1 MSLASWIASIEVYV
15 RVALGGNAQSIAFL
29 PGKIG
34 RTYTREI
41 LGLPTQR
48 AVQIANFLGD
58 ALDFMQQALSE
69 EQRSMDVLWLLG
81 HPGKLAKVLAGV
93 WDTHSSK
100 SEMAMSAV
108 ADVAAEIG
116 IHNSVVQAIAQ
127 ANTVEAAIERL
138 QNESCA
144 QALWMEIERRI
155 AVLVH
160 QRTPAVNRV
169 EVRLFNLNGKTLGAP

>member
-1 MSLASWIASIEVYV
+1 MDCFYRSYV

-34 RTYTREI
+34 RIYGREV

-69 EQRSMDVLWLLG
+69 DQRILDVFWLLG
-81 HPGKLAKVLAGV
+81 HPGKLAKVLAGD

-100 SEMAMSAV
+100 SSMAMSVV
-108 ADVAAEIG
+108 ADCCSGAG
-116 IHNSVVQAIAQ
+116 I
-127 ANTVEAAIERL
+127 
-138 QNESCA
+138 
-144 QALWMEIERRI
+144 
-155 AVLVH
+155 
-160 QRTPAVNRV
+160 
-169 EVRLFNLNGKTLGAP
+169 

>member
-1 MSLASWIASIEVYV
+1 MDCFYRSYV

-34 RTYTREI
+34 RIYGREV

-69 EQRSMDVLWLLG
+69 DQRILDVFWLLG
-81 HPGKLAKVLAGV
+81 HPGKLAKVLAGD

-100 SEMAMSAV
+100 SSMAMSVV
-108 ADVAAEIG
+108 ADVAAELG
-116 IHNSVVQAIAQ
+116 FNSTLVQAIAQ

-138 QNESCA
+138 QHESGA
-144 QALWMEIERRI
+144 QALWVEIERHI
-155 AVLVH
+155 AVLIH
-160 QRTPAVNRV
+160 RRTPAVSRV